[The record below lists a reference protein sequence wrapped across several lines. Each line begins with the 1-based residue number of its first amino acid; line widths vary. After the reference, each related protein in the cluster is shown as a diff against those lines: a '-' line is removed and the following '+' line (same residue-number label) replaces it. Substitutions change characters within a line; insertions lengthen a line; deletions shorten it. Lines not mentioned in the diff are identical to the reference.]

1 MKIKVLKLF
10 VDSSQEE
17 LENKLQDWVDS
28 IDLNIVDLK
37 VTYTISGAIIYTA
50 VCFPQPE
57 PTPIE
62 ISAQS
67 PEQSVIIQG

>member
-1 MKIKVLKLF
+1 MKIKVLKLCI
-10 VDSSQEE
+10 DSSQEE

-37 VTYTISGAIIYTA
+37 VTYINSREIIYTA

-57 PTPIE
+57 STPVE